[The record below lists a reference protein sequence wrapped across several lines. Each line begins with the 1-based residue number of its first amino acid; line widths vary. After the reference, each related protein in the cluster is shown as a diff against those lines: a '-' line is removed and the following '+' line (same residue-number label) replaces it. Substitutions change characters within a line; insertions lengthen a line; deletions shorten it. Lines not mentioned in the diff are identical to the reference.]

1 MFILI
6 SMEFIMKRKIIEI
19 NEEKCN
25 GCGLCVPDCAEGALQ
40 IVDGK
45 ARLISDL
52 FCDGLGACIGTCPK
66 EAIEVI
72 EREAAPYNERKVME
86 QNIVPAGKNTIKAHL
101 KHLKEHGAFEFLKE
115 AVEYLNEKGIK
126 NPLKDNHEK
135 SDGGCKHRGCPGSKA
150 RELKP
155 AKKMVQ
161 KPTKQKNETDLL
173 QSQLGHWPVQIHL
186 LSPHVPFLKNADLM
200 IIADCVAFAYANTH
214 EKFIKGKAVAIG
226 CPKLDDANAY
236 IDKIAAIIQVAKPKS
251 ITIVRMEVPCCG
263 GMTEIVKQAMKKA
276 DEIVPFS
283 VQVISLS
290 GEKL

>member
-1 MFILI
+1 
-6 SMEFIMKRKIIEI
+6 MKRKIIKI
-19 NEEKCN
+19 DEEKCN

-52 FCDGLGACIGTCPK
+52 FCDGLGACLGSCP
-66 EAIEVI
+66 EGAIEVE
-72 EREAAPYNERKVME
+72 EREAEPYNERKVME
-86 QNIVPAGKNTIKAHL
+86 ENIVPAGMNTIRIHLEHL
-101 KHLKEHGAFEFLKE
+101 KSHGADNLFNE
-115 AVEYLNEKGIK
+115 AVEYLNEKGIE
-126 NPLKDNHEK
+126 NPMNDEK
-135 SDGGCKHRGCPGSKA
+135 EPEGSGCSGHFGGCPGSKVMTF
-150 RELKP
+150 KP
-155 AKKMVQ
+155 TENPVQ
-161 KPTKQKNETDLL
+161 KPVEQKNETGPL

-186 LSPHVPFLKNADLM
+186 LSPNAPFLKNADLM

-214 EKFIKGKAVAIG
+214 EEFIKGKAVAIG

-276 DEIVPFS
+276 DEIVPSS

>member
-1 MFILI
+1 
-6 SMEFIMKRKIIEI
+6 MKRKIIKI

-25 GCGLCVPDCAEGALQ
+25 GCGLCIPDCAEGALQ

-52 FCDGLGACIGTCPK
+52 FCDGLGACLGSCP
-66 EAIEVI
+66 EGAIEVE
-72 EREAAPYNERKVME
+72 EREAEPYNERKVME
-86 QNIVPAGKNTIKAHL
+86 NNIVPAGENTIKIHLEHL
-101 KHLKEHGAFEFLKE
+101 KSHGADEFFNE
-115 AVEYLNEKGIK
+115 AVAYLKEKGIK
-126 NPLKDNHEK
+126 NPLDDIREK
-135 SDGGCKHRGCPGSKA
+135 TDESCGHHGGGCPGSRA
-150 RELKP
+150 MTLKP
-155 AKKMVQ
+155 IQ
-161 KPTKQKNETDLL
+161 KPEIKAEVQKNETGPL

-186 LSPHVPFLKNADLM
+186 LSPHAPFLKNADLM

-214 EKFIKGKAVAIG
+214 EEFIKGKAVAIG
-226 CPKLDDANAY
+226 CPKLDDGEAY
-236 IDKIAAIIQVAKPKS
+236 IDKIASIIQVAKPKS

-290 GEKL
+290 GKKL